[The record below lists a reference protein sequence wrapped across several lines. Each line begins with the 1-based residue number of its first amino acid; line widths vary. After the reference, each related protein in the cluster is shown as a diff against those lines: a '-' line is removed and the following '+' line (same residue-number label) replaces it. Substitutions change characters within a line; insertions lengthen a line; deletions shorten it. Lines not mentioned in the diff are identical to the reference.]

1 MKHIFVSIF
10 FILLCVEVSS
20 IFSACSK
27 GEMPA
32 LQRADSLLCED
43 QAEEAARLLDSVKT
57 VAEVWSEAARMR
69 HALLS
74 AEAQNKRFIPF
85 TDDSLLLAV
94 VDYYEKEGTPF
105 DCMRA
110 YYVMGS
116 VYRDLKWNAQAQ
128 QYYHKAV
135 EIADTTDTAQLRL
148 LARVYGQLGDAYS
161 VHGHTANVLEI
172 YKKEAYCGF
181 LSKDTLMAAAG
192 LLKQG
197 FCYSKNSKYDSMV
210 YFGQLAERLYAESS
224 HKRLRPNALLSQING
239 YVRLKDFNRA
249 DSHMGRA
256 HV

>member
-1 MKHIFVSIF
+1 MKNIFVSIF

-57 VAEVWSEAARMR
+57 AAEAWNEASRMR

-116 VYRDLKWNAQAQ
+116 VYRDLLWNTQAQ
-128 QYYHKAV
+128 KYYHKAI
-135 EIADTTDTAQLRL
+135 EKADSSQFRSLQLKIKTYAQLGELYWQNFNYEKALEMFKNETHYGLVANDSVLAYYGLMWQSNCLRELERFDSAL
-148 LARVYGQLGDAYS
+148 LGNHKCYHFFR
-161 VHGHTANVLEI
+161 NKNMINE
-172 YKKEAYCGF
+172 
-181 LSKDTLMAAAG
+181 AAG
-192 LLKQG
+192 
-197 FCYSKNSKYDSMV
+197 
-210 YFGQLAERLYAESS
+210 A
-224 HKRLRPNALLSQING
+224 LRNAARYCPDG
-239 YVRLKDFNRA
+239 
-249 DSHMGRA
+249 
-256 HV
+256 